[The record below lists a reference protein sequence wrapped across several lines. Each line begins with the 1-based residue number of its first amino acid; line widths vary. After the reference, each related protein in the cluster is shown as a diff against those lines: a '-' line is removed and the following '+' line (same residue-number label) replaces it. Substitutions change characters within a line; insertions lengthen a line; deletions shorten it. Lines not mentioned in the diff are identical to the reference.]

1 MPQRARQ
8 NRTLATAILAL
19 SARHLSRTTHFD
31 SFVADHYHQECLQ
44 TLIPILGENP
54 AVLDEA
60 LLAALVVLRLLEEM
74 DGKSALRNVHQ

>member
-1 MPQRARQ
+1 MPQRARS

-19 SARHLSRTTHFD
+19 SARHLSRTTQFD

-44 TLIPILGENP
+44 TLIPILGEST
-54 AVLDEA
+54 AVLDDA

-74 DGKSALRNVHQ
+74 DGKLTSDHI